1 MDKNILPQVLPVWP
15 GMKLDRDHLVRVTCV
30 RRPCTVSVSAS
41 TGQEQLMSQWSQWTS
56 DTKQGWT
63 CANPVSPDTSLQN
76 CNKLTS
82 IYKSK
87 AKKIYNNFDL
97 IICDLFSEEMSEF
110 RVNQIW

>member
-30 RRPCTVSVSAS
+30 RPSTVSVSAS
-41 TGQEQLMSQWSQWTS
+41 TGQEQLMSQWTS

-82 IYKSK
+82 SFKSK
-87 AKKIYNNFDL
+87 PKEIYNHFYL

-110 RVNQIW
+110 RGNQIW

>member
-1 MDKNILPQVLPVWP
+1 
-15 GMKLDRDHLVRVTCV
+15 
-30 RRPCTVSVSAS
+30 
-41 TGQEQLMSQWSQWTS
+41 MSQWSQWTS

-82 IYKSK
+82 SFKSK
-87 AKKIYNNFDL
+87 PKEIYNHFYL